1 VVLQIVC
8 ALSLAIW
15 IYLLVGHGRF
25 WRTSVRLPNGPDPAR
40 WPSVAAIVP
49 ARDEADV
56 LPGTLPSLIAQNY
69 AGPFRVIV
77 VDDASGDPTARVA
90 SALGADVVPGTG
102 PTPGWVGKV
111 AAMAAG
117 VEHAGDC
124 EYVLF
129 TDADIAYPANALEAL
144 VRAAVAHRLDL
155 TSQMVRLRAQS
166 RWERIVV
173 PAFVYFFAQLF
184 PFGRVNRPGRTAAA
198 AGGCM
203 LVRRAALEQ
212 AGGLGE
218 IRDALI
224 DDVALGQLLKRNGR
238 VWLGLSPDIRSVR
251 RYPRLAD
258 LWQMV
263 SRSAYT
269 QLRYS
274 PALLVATVAGLLLT
288 YAVPPA
294 ALAVGLALGDPLLA
308 GLGATAWAV
317 MAATYLPM
325 LRFYR
330 VSPLSA
336 PALPAVAALYAAMTV
351 DSARRHRLGRGGQ
364 WKGRVTQPLDNPE
377 GRARRSSPDGR

>member
-1 VVLQIVC
+1 
-8 ALSLAIW
+8 
-15 IYLLVGHGRF
+15 
-25 WRTSVRLPNGPDPAR
+25 
-40 WPSVAAIVP
+40 
-49 ARDEADV
+49 
-56 LPGTLPSLIAQNY
+56 
-69 AGPFRVIV
+69 
-77 VDDASGDPTARVA
+77 
-90 SALGADVVPGTG
+90 
-102 PTPGWVGKV
+102 
-111 AAMAAG
+111 
-117 VEHAGDC
+117 
-124 EYVLF
+124 
-129 TDADIAYPANALEAL
+129 
-144 VRAAVAHRLDL
+144 
-155 TSQMVRLRAQS
+155 
-166 RWERIVV
+166 
-173 PAFVYFFAQLF
+173 
-184 PFGRVNRPGRTAAA
+184 
-198 AGGCM
+198 
-203 LVRRAALEQ
+203 
-212 AGGLGE
+212 
-218 IRDALI
+218 
-224 DDVALGQLLKRNGR
+224 
-238 VWLGLSPDIRSVR
+238 
-251 RYPRLAD
+251 
-258 LWQMV
+258 MV